1 MSTLL
6 SEQIVVQETR
16 SQRDALTALR
26 LTYVSRGVKLSEAD
40 AGRMCIANALPQL
53 EDSSTFELVELCRAL
68 RIRTCDRK
76 IAPRV
81 VSPDDKTAYDE
92 PLDQQIVV
100 QETPENDAR
109 LTALCN
115 QFNAENPETGVP
127 FSTRESLRKTA
138 LVRLCFALAL
148 PVLSKE
154 ATPRKRKAPA
164 ATAAPQFRSA
174 G

>member
-26 LTYVSRGVKLSEAD
+26 LAYVSRGVKLSEAD
-40 AGRMCIANALPQL
+40 AGRMCIAHALPPL
-53 EDSSTFELVELCRAL
+53 EAATTFELVELCRAL

-76 IAPRV
+76 IRPARPREGDV
-81 VSPDDKTAYDE
+81 IKYDE

-100 QETPENDAR
+100 QETPDNNAR
-109 LTALCN
+109 LVELCN
-115 QFNAENPETGVP
+115 RFNASNPETGVS
-127 FSTRESLRKTA
+127 FSARESLRKTA
-138 LVRLCFALAL
+138 LGRLCFALAL
-148 PVLSKE
+148 PALSKE